1 MSIVFKKI
9 FQEGLQRR
17 PFKAHKR
24 YEVTNINYSSS
35 FGIQVLR
42 AINPNNT
49 KVEISSSVNGS
60 IAVDPNTHFNT
71 NAWGSMTQVSQE
83 VLWSSLNQV
92 FFQESDKT
100 LYDTASVMSIPVN
113 KFGDGI
119 KPGSVFIL
127 DNSHYPS
134 ASIKLYDHS
143 MDDSYGL
150 LIANELTSSVKVN
163 QSDVI
168 LKLSFDNTTRVVD
181 SSNFQNEIIV
191 S

>member
-24 YEVTNINYSSS
+24 YEVTNVNYSSS

-42 AINPNNT
+42 AINPNGT
-49 KVEISSSVNGS
+49 KVEISSSVNGE
-60 IAVDPNTHFNT
+60 IALDPNTHFNT
-71 NAWGSMTQVSQE
+71 NAWGSMTQISQE

-92 FFQESDKT
+92 FFQDADKQ

-119 KPGSVFIL
+119 KPGSVSIT

-134 ASIKLYDHS
+134 ASIKLVDQKV
-143 MDDSYGL
+143 DDSYGL
-150 LIANELTSSVKVN
+150 LIASELTGSVRLN
-163 QSDVI
+163 ESNTI
-168 LKLSFDNTTRVVD
+168 LKFSFNSGRVSD

>member
-1 MSIVFKKI
+1 MSIVFKQI

-24 YEVTNINYSSS
+24 YEVTNVNYSSS

-42 AINPNNT
+42 AINPNGT

-71 NAWGSMTQVSQE
+71 NAWGSMIGVSQE
-83 VLWSSLNQV
+83 VLWGSLNQV
-92 FFQESDKT
+92 FFQDSDKT

-119 KPGSVFIL
+119 KPGSVFIT

-134 ASIKLYDHS
+134 ASIKLVDEQ

-150 LIANELTSSVKVN
+150 LIANELTSSVKIN
-163 QSDVI
+163 QSNII
-168 LKLSFDNTTRVVD
+168 LKLSFDSTRVVD

>member
-1 MSIVFKKI
+1 MSIVFKQI

-24 YEVTNINYSSS
+24 YEVTNVNYSSS
-35 FGIQVLR
+35 FEIQVLR
-42 AINPNNT
+42 AINPNGT
-49 KVEISSSVNGS
+49 KVEISSSVNGT
-60 IAVDPNTHFNT
+60 IGIDPNTHFNT
-71 NAWGSMTQVSQE
+71 NAWGSMIGVSQE
-83 VLWSSLNQV
+83 VLWGSLNQI
-92 FFQESDKT
+92 FFLDLDKT
-100 LYDTASVMSIPVN
+100 LHDTASVMSIPVN

-119 KPGSVFIL
+119 KPGSVFIE
-127 DNSHYPS
+127 DYSQYPS
-134 ASIKLYDHS
+134 ASINLVDQS

-163 QSDVI
+163 QSDII
-168 LKLSFDNTTRVVD
+168 LKLSFDNTKRVLD

>member
-24 YEVTNINYSSS
+24 YEVTNVNYSSS

-42 AINPNNT
+42 AINPNGT
-49 KVEISSSVNGS
+49 KVEISSSVSGS

-71 NAWGSMTQVSQE
+71 NAWGSMTQISQE

-92 FFQESDKT
+92 FFQESDKY

-119 KPGSVFIL
+119 KPGSVVIV
-127 DNSHYPS
+127 DNSNYPS
-134 ASIKLYDHS
+134 ASIKLVDQKV
-143 MDDSYGL
+143 DDSYGL
-150 LIANELTSSVKVN
+150 LVATELTSSTSINPSNVTF
-163 QSDVI
+163 
-168 LKLSFDNTTRVVD
+168 KLSFSKGSDVVD
-181 SSNFQNEIIV
+181 YSNFQNEIIV

>member
-24 YEVTNINYSSS
+24 YEVTNSNYSSS

-42 AINPNNT
+42 AINPNDT
-49 KVEISSSVNGS
+49 KVEISSSVSGS
-60 IAVDPNTHFNT
+60 IAVDPYTHFNT
-71 NAWGSMTQVSQE
+71 NAWGSMVQVSQE

-134 ASIKLYDHS
+134 ASIKLYDQS

-150 LIANELTSSVKVN
+150 LIANELTSSVKIN
-163 QSDVI
+163 QSDVV

>member
-24 YEVTNINYSSS
+24 YEVTDVNYSSS

-42 AINPNNT
+42 AINPNGT
-49 KVEISSSVNGS
+49 KVEISSSVSGS

-83 VLWSSLNQV
+83 VLWGSLNQI
-92 FFQESDKT
+92 FFQESDKY
-100 LYDTASVMSIPVN
+100 LYDTASVMSIPIN

-119 KPGSVFIL
+119 KPGSVFIT
-127 DNSHYPS
+127 DNSNYPS
-134 ASIKLYDHS
+134 ASIKLVDQKV
-143 MDDSYGL
+143 DDSYGL
-150 LIANELTSSVKVN
+150 LIASELTSSVKIN
-163 QSDVI
+163 ESNTI
-168 LKLSFDNTTRVVD
+168 LKFSFNSGRVSD